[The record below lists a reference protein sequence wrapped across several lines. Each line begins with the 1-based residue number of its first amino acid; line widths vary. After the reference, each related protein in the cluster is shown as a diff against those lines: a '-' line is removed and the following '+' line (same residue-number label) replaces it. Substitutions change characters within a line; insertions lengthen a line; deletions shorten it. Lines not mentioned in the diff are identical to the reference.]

1 MTSRKKLVF
10 FALLLL
16 AVILVMYLIAQI
28 IVPEPLTETL
38 TNLANPPTSTAEVL
52 ITAYLK
58 NQPENVQPLLAR
70 SYRNRI
76 FHLAATEKTVI
87 PPAQALQKHTASFNG
102 YCREKIEN
110 ENFFLVQTETIDQNR
125 VKCVVYTGTKKS
137 PGTAFLD
144 LVMLKENDGIWR
156 CEQILIHQ

>member
-1 MTSRKKLVF
+1 VLQSVLLVVAALF
-10 FALLLL
+10 LIWIYATIRFKWDFAL
-16 AVILVMYLIAQI
+16 ASVIAITHDSLVD
-28 IVPEPLTETL
+28 
-38 TNLANPPTSTAEVL
+38 
-52 ITAYLK
+52 
-58 NQPENVQPLLAR
+58 
-70 SYRNRI
+70 RI

>member
-1 MTSRKKLVF
+1 MTSRKKLFF

-38 TNLANPPTSTAEVL
+38 TNLANPPTSTAEAL